1 MPVRFVQRY
10 MLVRPA
16 GVSRWDWLRNRAAAA
31 FAMRSMLRP
40 GECDRMAVSD
50 IRFTPDGGMEIAP
63 LHRKN
68 DQYGEFSAGLWT
80 PYEPSAMVDAMRSYA
95 KLRGPAPG
103 PFWLRSDGRPLRPG
117 FCNALAKLLGGL
129 ADSSLLLS
137 GHSFRIGGATAAAA
151 AGIDV
156 GTIQAIGGWRSQAVL
171 LYIRR
176 VAACHAR
183 VSARMGL

>member
-1 MPVRFVQRY
+1 
-10 MLVRPA
+10 
-16 GVSRWDWLRNRAAAA
+16 
-31 FAMRSMLRP
+31 
-40 GECDRMAVSD
+40 
-50 IRFTPDGGMEIAP
+50 MEIAP

-80 PYEPSAMVDAMRSYA
+80 PFEPSDMVDVMRTYA
-95 KLRGPAPG
+95 RMRGPAPG
-103 PFWLRSDGRPLRPG
+103 PFWLHSDGRPMGAG

-129 ADSSLLLS
+129 EHCSMRLT

-151 AGIDV
+151 VGIDV

-183 VSARMGL
+183 VSRRMGL